1 MEEKDEDK
9 DKESQPEDVYTFTC
23 EAKNQLPQEI
33 RLLIIRATHT
43 KATDIAVA
51 AHQSSK
57 TELPEW
63 VQDYKKVFE
72 LEGFQELLPR
82 RPWDHVINLKEGTG
96 PWTGTHIILLSM
108 EEQKTLQDFL
118 EENLKTGRI
127 QPSKSPYAS
136 PFFFMKKKDR
146 KLWLIQDYWKL
157 NQITIPNKMPL
168 PLIKEVINCLNGAK
182 VFSKMNVQWGFN
194 NIRIKEGDKEKAA
207 FITSEGLF
215 KLTVMFPGLTNSPAT
230 FQTMMNTILQ
240 PVILEGHVQVYID
253 DILVYTQTKEE
264 CQAHIRWVLQ
274 ILKENRL
281 FLKLEKCEF
290 EKDHMDYLGVVVSAN
305 RVVMDPVKVK
315 AIKDWPM
322 PQKLVEV
329 QEFIGFLNFYQRF
342 FEGFSWIA
350 RPLHNLTKKDTAFT

>member
-1 MEEKDEDK
+1 MVSTLEQGNRKPHDLDTAVSAMEEKDEDK

-43 KATDIAVA
+43 KATDITVA

-82 RPWDHVINLKEGTG
+82 RPWDHVIDLKEGTG

-146 KLWLIQDYWKL
+146 KL
-157 NQITIPNKMPL
+157 
-168 PLIKEVINCLNGAK
+168 
-182 VFSKMNVQWGFN
+182 
-194 NIRIKEGDKEKAA
+194 
-207 FITSEGLF
+207 
-215 KLTVMFPGLTNSPAT
+215 
-230 FQTMMNTILQ
+230 
-240 PVILEGHVQVYID
+240 
-253 DILVYTQTKEE
+253 
-264 CQAHIRWVLQ
+264 
-274 ILKENRL
+274 
-281 FLKLEKCEF
+281 
-290 EKDHMDYLGVVVSAN
+290 
-305 RVVMDPVKVK
+305 
-315 AIKDWPM
+315 
-322 PQKLVEV
+322 
-329 QEFIGFLNFYQRF
+329 
-342 FEGFSWIA
+342 
-350 RPLHNLTKKDTAFT
+350 